1 MKKYI
6 VSNLKMNKNLNEFDN
21 YLEELRSK
29 ITNFNNE
36 IIICPS
42 SIYLE
47 KMFMK
52 NYNFSIGI
60 QDIDHRNEGAA
71 TGSIAATQIKE
82 FCKYAIVGHSERRDV
97 FKEDNAM
104 IKEKLNRC
112 WENEIIPILCIG
124 ESLNIRKKGI
134 EEIKKHLLSQL
145 EESLTYASNWEKI
158 LIAYEPIWAIGTGL
172 SASKDE
178 TVEVMDILSEKL
190 LKISDSK
197 PIPILYGGS
206 VNEDN
211 FKDFQSIAN
220 LSGFLIG
227 SASLN
232 SDSLSKIIN
241 EF

>member
-6 VSNLKMNKNLNEFDN
+6 VSNLKMNKNFKEFDN
-21 YLEELRSK
+21 YLESLRSK

-36 IIICPS
+36 IVICPS

-47 KMFMK
+47 KMFK
-52 NYNFSIGI
+52 KKYNFSIGI

-71 TGSIAATQIKE
+71 TGSIAATQIKDLCN
-82 FCKYAIVGHSERRDV
+82 FALVGHSERRDV

-104 IKEKLNRC
+104 IKEKLYRC

-124 ESLNIRKKGI
+124 ESLIVRKNGI
-134 EEIKKHLLSQL
+134 EEIKNHLFSQL
-145 EESLTYASNWEKI
+145 EETLTTDSNWGEI
-158 LIAYEPIWAIGTGL
+158 IIAYEPIWAIGTGL

-178 TVEVMDILSEKL
+178 TEEIVDILNEKL
-190 LKISDSK
+190 LYLSGKK

-206 VNEDN
+206 VNFDN

-232 SDSLSKIIN
+232 SDSLSQIIN